1 MIVSLSLL
9 PACALALSSVT
20 IASGFFLANETN
32 PLDPLNPR
40 SPSCYPA
47 SGSTIL
53 SPLTE
58 RDCLQALGDFQRNLP
73 FVITPILTHDPDKA
87 HLPAYILA
95 PATATWGECIFRA
108 DIPPGNDA
116 RIDVQALEYEAIVLL
131 AKCVARPDYD
141 GGQCS
146 VEAEGAQIW
155 IRIDFQHSM
164 IPLTN
169 VTRAGV
175 VNVKNADELVVNSSN
190 GKTALSLPAISG
202 NAEAAS
208 GK

>member
-1 MIVSLSLL
+1 MSFFTTASAFSL
-9 PACALALSSVT
+9 
-20 IASGFFLANETN
+20 ASRTN
-32 PLDPLNPR
+32 PLNP
-40 SPSCYPA
+40 STPSCYPA
-47 SGSTIL
+47 SGSAIL

-58 RDCLQALGDFQRNLP
+58 RDCLQALWEFQRNLP
-73 FVITPILTHDPDKA
+73 FAIAPILTHDPDKA

-108 DIPPGNDA
+108 NIPPGNDA
-116 RIDVQALEYEAIVLL
+116 RIDVQALEYEATVLL
-131 AKCVARPDYD
+131 AKCVARADYD

-146 VEAEGAQIW
+146 VEAKGAKIW

-169 VTRAGV
+169 VTRVGVGNITDAAG
-175 VNVKNADELVVNSSN
+175 LVFNSS
-190 GKTALSLPAISG
+190 TVETVLSLPVMSG

-208 GK
+208 SK

>member
-1 MIVSLSLL
+1 M
-9 PACALALSSVT
+9 
-20 IASGFFLANETN
+20 
-32 PLDPLNPR
+32 
-40 SPSCYPA
+40 
-47 SGSTIL
+47 

-58 RDCLQALGDFQRNLP
+58 RDCLQALGEFQRNLP

-108 DIPPGNDA
+108 NIPPGNDA

-146 VEAEGAQIW
+146 VEAEGAKIW

-164 IPLTN
+164 IPLMNATRVGVGNDTN
-169 VTRAGV
+169 A
-175 VNVKNADELVVNSSN
+175 AELVLNSS
-190 GKTALSLPAISG
+190 TVETVLSLPVMSG
-202 NAEAAS
+202 NAEAAIS
-208 GK
+208 K